1 MYVFK
6 PSCVPSTVLSE
17 MDRQVGRRVL
27 SGGHGL
33 VQSTQERPSLAWVV
47 PQAVKPELGF
57 GEPLGLSQA
66 AGKRCAEAQRQQP
79 APFRTCGSVYGTVLA
94 HKEVV
99 TNWGQVK

>member
-1 MYVFK
+1 M
-6 PSCVPSTVLSE
+6 PSTVLSE

-33 VQSTQERPSLAWVV
+33 VQGTQERPSLAWVV
-47 PQAVKPELGF
+47 PQAIKPELGF
-57 GEPLGLSQA
+57 GEPLGLSGA

-79 APFRTCGSVYGTVLA
+79 APFRTCRSVYGTVLA
-94 HKEVV
+94 HEEVV